1 MKKISD
7 RLLPLFKDE
16 YAKQII
22 DTINISHIKPYTD
35 EEKENT
41 ELKIKELLKEHS
53 SKHT

>member
-7 RLLPLFKDE
+7 HILPLFKDE
-16 YAKQII
+16 TVKQIL
-22 DTINISHIKPYTD
+22 DTINSSHIKSYTD
-35 EEKENT
+35 EEKENI